1 MAFRLISL
9 RHTGFTAGALARGLV
24 AATIAVSLSW
34 GGVLYAANQ
43 SVQGAKKTE
52 DVGFDGDAPTA
63 ILIEASSG
71 SVLFEKNADE
81 LRAPSSMMK
90 LVTAEVVFNA
100 IKKGDVK
107 LTDEYR
113 ISENAWRKGG
123 APSGGS
129 TMFAAI
135 NSKVSVDDLLHG
147 AIIQSGNDACIAL
160 AEGIAG
166 NERIFASDFMT
177 KRARELGM
185 TKSTFANSN
194 GLPDPGNKMTVRELG
209 MLARHIILDFPEFYK
224 LFGEKEFTWNKIRQ
238 PNRNPLLNS
247 MEGADGLKTG
257 YTKEGG
263 YGMVGSAVQNGTR
276 LIVVVNG
283 LEDIE
288 DRATE
293 AKKML
298 EWGFRNFE
306 TRTLIAADQQVG
318 YAKVFGGESRSV
330 KLVAKEPVKVMVH
343 KSGGDKLIARVV
355 YNGPVRA
362 PVQAGQQVGV
372 VRVWRSGNIAVE
384 TPVYAAEAVRHR
396 LDRAARDR
404 WRQRARDRHVPRR
417 RREALIMS
425 ESTGQRPSGRGR
437 FITFEGGEGTGKS
450 TQIKKLADRLGAARL
465 RTLVTREPGGSPGA
479 EIMRHLVLSGH
490 GQAARPRGRDA
501 AVCGRPR
508 RPCPHRDRACAQAGR
523 LGPLRPLRRLD
534 AGLSGQPRQRARR
547 ADQCHA
553 AGHDRR
559 SQAGPHHHPR
569 FAGRDRLGTRGGAAR
584 QRHARQ
590 VRGRE
595 ARLPSGPARGLSQ
608 DRRGRACTLRAD
620 RRQFRS

>member
-1 MAFRLISL
+1 MAAETLASRTSNSAT
-9 RHTGFTAGALARGLV
+9 RHLSCRILAAVV
-24 AATIAVSLSW
+24 AAAVGW
-34 GGVLYAANQ
+34 GGMVYAANN
-43 SVQGAKKTE
+43 SVQGAKKE
-52 DVGFDGDAPTA
+52 EGGFDGDAPTA
-63 ILIEASSG
+63 ILIEALSG

-123 APSGGS
+123 APSGTS

-177 KRARELGM
+177 KRARELGL

-224 LFGEKEFTWNKIRQ
+224 LFGEKEYTWNKIRQ

-283 LEDIE
+283 LEDPE

-330 KLVAKEPVKVMVH
+330 KLVAKEKVMVH

-372 VRVWRSGNIAVE
+372 VKVWRSGNIAVE
-384 TPVYAAEAVRHR
+384 TPVYAAEA
-396 LDRAARDR
+396 
-404 WRQRARDRHVPRR
+404 
-417 RREALIMS
+417 I
-425 ESTGQRPSGRGR
+425 
-437 FITFEGGEGTGKS
+437 GTGS
-450 TQIKKLADRLGAARL
+450 TMRRAIDGASE
-465 RTLVTREPGGSPGA
+465 LVIGMFRAGA
-479 EIMRHLVLSGH
+479 EKL
-490 GQAARPRGRDA
+490 
-501 AVCGRPR
+501 
-508 RPCPHRDRACAQAGR
+508 
-523 LGPLRPLRRLD
+523 
-534 AGLSGQPRQRARR
+534 
-547 ADQCHA
+547 
-553 AGHDRR
+553 
-559 SQAGPHHHPR
+559 
-569 FAGRDRLGTRGGAAR
+569 
-584 QRHARQ
+584 
-590 VRGRE
+590 
-595 ARLPSGPARGLSQ
+595 
-608 DRRGRACTLRAD
+608 
-620 RRQFRS
+620 